1 MRGRAGWSWGG
12 FGAAAGGVASIGR
25 SAIGGRGSVAERPN
39 ALALKASVLHRT
51 GGSNPSTSAVC
62 DERPGAAS
70 AAAGASASL
79 RPASCGSA
87 WGFGLG
93 AGGGRRQAA
102 LRRPP
107 ASPSP
112 DTFHGSG
119 IPACVPI
126 FVPTVAGPSVLCVV
140 RESSTRSRSPHAPH
154 ASRTAVIGVAGVE
167 GVGCIA
173 QPHDFASWAFI
184 GVHSACGCICRLRGV
199 PAVRGSV
206 EVGSARGPGGL
217 DAGFGGVAGGKWGP
231 GGGGASCGACVVSG

>member
-1 MRGRAGWSWGG
+1 MI
-12 FGAAAGGVASIGR
+12 GVAPRMCRMRLRRGHAARLSLG
-25 SAIGGRGSVAERPN
+25 SPAEQSPGRGSVAERPN

-70 AAAGASASL
+70 AAAGAFASL

-112 DTFHGSG
+112 DTFHGSE
-119 IPACVPI
+119 IAT
-126 FVPTVAGPSVLCVV
+126 FVPTVA
-140 RESSTRSRSPHAPH
+140 A
-154 ASRTAVIGVAGVE
+154 VAGV
-167 GVGCIA
+167 GCTA